1 MSFVRISENNMHARE
16 ALGAIWCCFLVRAI
30 FYCTAVPLWEGYD
43 EYAHFAVIQYVAL
56 HGGPPDPRTANSS
69 RQVAESRKLVPA
81 PWIVH
86 DNPAGLLSYEDYWRL
101 SATEQ
106 QERRDRLKNLPE
118 TWSHQDATPRLPLY
132 EAQQPP
138 LYYWLMTPA
147 YWMMRG
153 LGLPTMVWILRCLT
167 ALIASMVIPI
177 AFFTARRVFRSEPWA
192 LGVAVVIASLPE
204 LLISICRVSNE
215 GLAIALGSLAVL
227 AALRVQSAPPTAAQ
241 GATFGATLGA
251 ALLTKAYF
259 LALIPFAVIVLVAA
273 WRKNPALRRAAAAQA
288 MTALLVCLA
297 ICGWWYIRQVL
308 QTGSITGVADDIAS
322 IANAKISLADAIW
335 QIPWPRVL
343 DFVAVSHIWLGDW
356 SFLGVRS
363 WMYHLVELMY
373 ILSVAGVAAQIC
385 SRARWLPEPRELL
398 LLAFPYVT
406 LILGLCYNAA
416 EAFRSRGVAATV
428 GYYLY
433 ALVVP
438 EVIVLV
444 SGLARWMGP
453 MRFLLPIPILSF
465 VFIGLELFGTWIV
478 MLPYYSGMVQHTSTG
493 GLPAFQLSQLT
504 SPGAATLVGR
514 LSLNGPAFMSPAVL
528 VVTIAGYFLATV
540 GLLWM
545 SCQMRL
551 PPRATNN

>member
-1 MSFVRISENNMHARE
+1 MRTKA

-30 FYCTAVPLWEGYD
+30 FYCTAIPLWEGYD
-43 EYAHFAVIQYVAL
+43 EYSHFAVIQYVAL

-81 PWIVH
+81 PWILH
-86 DNPAGLLSYEDYWRL
+86 DNSAGLLSYEDYWRL
-101 SATEQ
+101 SVAEQ
-106 QERRDRLKNLPE
+106 QERREGLRNLPE
-118 TWSHQDATPRLPLY
+118 AWSHQDATPRLPLY

-138 LYYWLMTPA
+138 MYYWLMTPA

-153 LGLPTMVWILRCLT
+153 LDLPTMVWILRCLT
-167 ALIASMVIPI
+167 ALIASTVIPV
-177 AFFTARRVFRSEPWA
+177 AFFTAWRVFRSEPLA

-227 AALRVQSAPPTAAQ
+227 GALRLQSAPPTAAQ

-259 LALIPFAVIVLVAA
+259 LALIPFAATVLVVA
-273 WRKNPALRRAAAAQA
+273 WRKHPALRTAAAAQA
-288 MTALLVCLA
+288 MTALLISFA
-297 ICGWWYIRQVL
+297 ICGWWYIRQGL
-308 QTGSITGVADDIAS
+308 LTGSITGLADDIAS
-322 IANAKISLADAIW
+322 LANAKISLVDAIW
-335 QIPWPRVL
+335 QIRWPRVL
-343 DFVAVSHIWLGDW
+343 DFVAVSHIWLGGW
-356 SFLGVRS
+356 SFLVVRS
-363 WMYHLVELMY
+363 WMYHLVELVC
-373 ILSVAGVAAQIC
+373 ILSVAGAAVLVC
-385 SRARWLPEPRELL
+385 FRARWLPEPRDLL

-406 LILGLCYNAA
+406 LILGLCYNAV
-416 EAFRSRGVAATV
+416 EAFRSRGAAATV

-453 MRFLLPIPILSF
+453 VRPLLPIPILSF

-478 MLPYYSGMVQHTSTG
+478 MLPYYTGMVQHTSTG

-504 SPGAATLVGR
+504 NHGAATFVGR
-514 LSLNGPAFMSPAVL
+514 LSLSGPSLMSVSGL
-528 VVTIAGYFLATV
+528 VVIIVGYFLATV

-545 SCQMRL
+545 SCLMRL
-551 PPRATNN
+551 PPRGTND